1 MTSKSILSK
10 QYQQSFIAHMY
21 VCQWI
26 VRINFPQTNDYKTK
40 ENLFLITL
48 HYYYNIATRFNY
60 NIHTLIDT

>member
-1 MTSKSILSK
+1 
-10 QYQQSFIAHMY
+10 MY